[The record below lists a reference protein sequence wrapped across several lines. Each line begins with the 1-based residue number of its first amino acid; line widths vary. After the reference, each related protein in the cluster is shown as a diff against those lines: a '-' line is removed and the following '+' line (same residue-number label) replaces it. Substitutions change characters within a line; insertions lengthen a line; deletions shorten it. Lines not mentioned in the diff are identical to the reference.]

1 MKRRTKVLLS
11 LIYLKL
17 CKTTEIFVRNKNA
30 FFLFNFYSNTSFL
43 VYNFNI
49 YFMSLKSDLL
59 QWKKVLYIPSLL
71 PFFPVA
77 LVCSGLFFCFFLFL
91 FLFWIFVVFFSFL
104 FSFRQKDLYVLR
116 VAVKNVFKSITYRTY
131 VSDLPTCFILEFMR
145 AGYYLRQ
152 SVCLFNIIKS

>member
-77 LVCSGLFFCFFLFL
+77 LVCSGLFFWFFFVFVFVLDFCCFL
-91 FLFWIFVVFFSFL
+91 FFSFL
-104 FSFRQKDLYVLR
+104 FSTKRFICFTSSGKKCVQIDYLQNLR
-116 VAVKNVFKSITYRTY
+116 F
-131 VSDLPTCFILEFMR
+131 
-145 AGYYLRQ
+145 
-152 SVCLFNIIKS
+152 